1 MLDCSLIMLKNI
13 KVIKLIGQFISG
25 NGEFMF
31 WLKNYESCKTVAHN
45 IWDTFHE
52 LETKWSLKLKSP
64 LISALH
70 YADCFK
76 AATK

>member
-45 IWDTFHE
+45 IWDT
-52 LETKWSLKLKSP
+52 LCNVLKCYP
-64 LISALH
+64 NNAFR
-70 YADCFK
+70 AF
-76 AATK
+76 T